1 MIDQKKKKL
10 FVIILLSGVLAFW
23 IAGLEANPVPTL
35 IIADATG
42 DPASLDPH
50 MHYNTQLSSMLRQ
63 IYDTLLE
70 RDPDGKLVPGL
81 VESWESIDE
90 TTWQFKLRKGVRFNN
105 GDELTAKDVK
115 FSIER
120 IIDPETKSPQARD
133 YRTVNRIE
141 VIDKYTVNIITNGP
155 DPILPGRFV
164 VLGNVLPEEA
174 FKNQGGNEFFK
185 HPIGAGP
192 FKFVRWERGE
202 EIVLEANESYYR
214 GSPIIQRL
222 MFKFVSGEEKRMEM
236 LLRGD
241 CHIVTNVM
249 PQYSL
254 SLSQNRSTRLLKKPN
269 LQFFVVQI
277 NTLNDNFLAD
287 KRIRK
292 ALNYAT
298 DVELLIKYIQKGNG
312 RKLATFTMPEEFGYN
327 PTLKPYPF
335 DLEKA
340 RSLLKTAGYSNGF
353 KIKILVMD
361 HLSALATALRKQWQK
376 VGIMAELIS
385 LPREEAISRGLIR
398 KEIAWDIFIGDPTD
412 PLFDSSYQMTI
423 HLDPKHPV
431 CRFHNERM
439 VQLLSQSNLTLNKEK
454 RSFLLKK
461 IQEIVYEEVPTV
473 FLYQN
478 VGLYGVRAEVINFVP
493 HSDTMQ
499 RLYKVGL
506 ITKKLQTDN

>member
-1 MIDQKKKKL
+1 MIDQRMKNIFMIVL
-10 FVIILLSGVLAFW
+10 TAGLLAFGT
-23 IAGLEANPVPTL
+23 AKVEASPKGTL

-42 DPASLDPH
+42 GPASLDPH

-63 IYDTLLE
+63 IYDTLFD

-90 TTWQFKLRKGVRFNN
+90 TTWQFRLRKGVRFHN
-105 GDELTAKDVK
+105 GGEFTAKDVK

-120 IIDPETKSPQARD
+120 IINVETNSPQARD

-141 VIDKYTVNIITNGP
+141 VMDKYTVNVITNGP
-155 DPILPGRFV
+155 DPILPDRFV

-174 FKNQGGNEFFK
+174 FTNQRENDFSK

-192 FKFVRWERGE
+192 FKFVRWEKGK
-202 EIVLEANESYYR
+202 EIILEANESYYR
-214 GSPIIQRL
+214 GPPLIQRV

-236 LLRGD
+236 LLKGD
-241 CHIVTNVM
+241 CHIVTNVK

-254 SLSQNRSTRLLKKPN
+254 SISQNKSTRLLKKPN

-277 NTLNDNFLAD
+277 NTLSDNPFVD
-287 KRIRK
+287 KRIRR

-298 DVELLIKYIQKGNG
+298 DVDLLIKYIQKGNG
-312 RKLATFTMPEEFGYN
+312 KKLATFTMPEEFGYD
-327 PTLKPYPF
+327 PALKPYPF

-340 RSLLKTAGYSNGF
+340 RSLLKTAGYPNGF

-361 HLSALATALRKQWQK
+361 HLSALATALKIEWQK
-376 VGIMAELIS
+376 VGIMAELVS
-385 LPREEAISRGLIR
+385 LPREEAISRGLIK
-398 KEIAWDIFIGDPTD
+398 KEISWDIFVGDPTD

-431 CRFHNERM
+431 CRFYNEKI
-439 VQLLSQSNLTLNKEK
+439 VDLLYQSNLTLNKEK
-454 RSFLLKK
+454 RSFLLKQ
-461 IQEIVYEEVPTV
+461 IQAIVCEEVPMV

-478 VGLYGVRAEVINFVP
+478 VGLYGVRADVVNFVP
-493 HSDTMQ
+493 YSDTMQ
-499 RLYKVGL
+499 RLHNVRL
-506 ITKKLQTDN
+506 ITKKM